1 MLAKVN
7 METSMERDND
17 LSARLLACIL
27 AYFLAIKLVRSFTRM
42 DWNGL
47 DYRNRLPNGHLYVS
61 WCKAKKKNMLVSGNV
76 SKFFWVGR

>member
-1 MLAKVN
+1 
-7 METSMERDND
+7 MERDND

-27 AYFLAIKLVRSFTRM
+27 AYFLPIKLVRSFTRM

-61 WCKAKKKNMLVSGNV
+61 
-76 SKFFWVGR
+76 